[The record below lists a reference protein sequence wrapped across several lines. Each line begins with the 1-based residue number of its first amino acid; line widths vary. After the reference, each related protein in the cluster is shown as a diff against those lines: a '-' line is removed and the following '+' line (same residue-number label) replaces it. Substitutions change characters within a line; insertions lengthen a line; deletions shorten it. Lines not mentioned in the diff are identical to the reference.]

1 MVDAT
6 IGGSRVRYRELFA
19 TPGFLVLWSSAAA
32 LNLATTMT
40 SLGLGVLVHRS
51 TGSAFLSAAVM
62 FGPYLAHA
70 VGGLTTMSVVDAWRP
85 RPVLGWT
92 SLLLAGLVL
101 AQAGQVP
108 VGMRIVLTFAA
119 GYVLSISMGARYGA
133 LSDLVD
139 HGEYALG
146 RSAINIAVGVTQMV
160 GYSLGAVLM
169 AGGTTQGVFVLA
181 SGLCVIASVSTLWL
195 PVLSPRSARGPGLR
209 ETWDANRRLL
219 ALPGARPLLLSLVV
233 PNGMIVGCEALFVA
247 FEHTEGGP
255 GVLFTAGA
263 LGMLIGDVIVGR
275 YLSLRGRLGGHHVL
289 RFTLALPFIAF
300 ALEPPLW
307 VAAVLVCVATTGY
320 GASLVQ
326 QEVLNWLA
334 PRDIT
339 GQVLGF
345 ESAMR
350 MAGQGLFAL
359 VAGALAEMVAP
370 SMAIML
376 MAMASL
382 AVSASLTHGL
392 RAADAEYARASVA

>member
-1 MVDAT
+1 
-6 IGGSRVRYRELFA
+6 
-19 TPGFLVLWSSAAA
+19 
-32 LNLATTMT
+32 
-40 SLGLGVLVHRS
+40 
-51 TGSAFLSAAVM
+51 
-62 FGPYLAHA
+62 
-70 VGGLTTMSVVDAWRP
+70 
-85 RPVLGWT
+85 
-92 SLLLAGLVL
+92 
-101 AQAGQVP
+101 
-108 VGMRIVLTFAA
+108 
-119 GYVLSISMGARYGA
+119 
-133 LSDLVD
+133 
-139 HGEYALG
+139 
-146 RSAINIAVGVTQMV
+146 
-160 GYSLGAVLM
+160 
-169 AGGTTQGVFVLA
+169 
-181 SGLCVIASVSTLWL
+181 VIASVSTLWL
-195 PVLSPRSARGPGLR
+195 PVLSPRRGRGPGLR

-233 PNGMIVGCEALFVA
+233 PNGIIVGCEALFVA

-255 GVLFTAGA
+255 GVLLTAGA

-275 YLSLRGRLGGHHVL
+275 CLSLRGRLGGHHVL

-307 VAAVLVCVATTGY
+307 VAAGLVCVATTGY

-382 AVSASLTHGL
+382 AVSASLTRGL
-392 RAADAEYARASVA
+392 RAADAEYARASTA